1 LHRDLSP
8 SNVRLTIDGHCKLL
22 DFGALVPFGVA
33 SNIVGTPPLIAPEAV
48 HGGALDQR
56 TDLYA
61 LGALAYWLLT
71 SRHAYPARSV
81 EELPDTWLAPLA
93 PPYAPDLR
101 EDPRELLQR
110 FANCEHPLLHGLLH
124 EARAYV
130 CWEAK
135 RVAEYEHSLA
145 QVERWFRP
153 PGTPALIAKCARL
166 AALSN
171 TTKSQHRVLNRA
183 DDRIALDMDT
193 VATDAPDLR
202 EDPRER
208 Q

>member
-1 LHRDLSP
+1 
-8 SNVRLTIDGHCKLL
+8 
-22 DFGALVPFGVA
+22 
-33 SNIVGTPPLIAPEAV
+33 
-48 HGGALDQR
+48 
-56 TDLYA
+56 
-61 LGALAYWLLT
+61 
-71 SRHAYPARSV
+71 
-81 EELPDTWLAPLA
+81 
-93 PPYAPDLR
+93 
-101 EDPRELLQR
+101 
-110 FANCEHPLLHGLLH
+110 LH

-153 PGTPALIAKCARL
+153 TGTPALIAKCERL

-183 DDRIALDMDT
+183 DDRIGLDMDT